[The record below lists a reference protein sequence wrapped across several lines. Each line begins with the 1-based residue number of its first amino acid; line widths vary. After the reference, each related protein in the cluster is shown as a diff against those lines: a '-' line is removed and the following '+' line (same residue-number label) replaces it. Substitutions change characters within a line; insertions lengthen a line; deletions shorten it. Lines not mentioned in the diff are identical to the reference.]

1 MQYCLC
7 TISCLI
13 FILNKRLE
21 LKEVLK
27 FENRSAGYYFNY
39 FYSINVGST
48 FLKIY
53 LIDSIIVKDTK

>member
-7 TISCLI
+7 IISCLI

-27 FENRSAGYYFNY
+27 FENRSTGYYFSY

-53 LIDSIIVKDTK
+53 LIHSITVKDTK